1 MSEGAVAAE
10 ELRYRKG
17 WRRYAYSTNHKDIGT
32 MYLLLAAFMG
42 LVGAGM
48 SILFRAELHM
58 PGLQILSDG
67 HLFNVLITAHGLI
80 MIFFMVMPAMIGG
93 LGNWMVPLMIGAP
106 DMAFPRMNNISFWLL
121 AASACFLIGSAF
133 VEARKSRG
141 LSQRELERASK
152 VPQGKISR
160 IERGATYP
168 TTKELAQLANA
179 LQLRLHLVV
188 LDDGN

>member
-1 MSEGAVAAE
+1 
-10 ELRYRKG
+10 
-17 WRRYAYSTNHKDIGT
+17 
-32 MYLLLAAFMG
+32 
-42 LVGAGM
+42 
-48 SILFRAELHM
+48 
-58 PGLQILSDG
+58 
-67 HLFNVLITAHGLI
+67 
-80 MIFFMVMPAMIGG
+80 MV
-93 LGNWMVPLMIGAP
+93 IGANTYAGAMVAH
-106 DMAFPRMNNISFWLL
+106 DT
-121 AASACFLIGSAF
+121 SAPAPEPGVFGVGERELIGAAF